1 MEVGA
6 SFKLVINMR
15 KDYFI
20 IGLIILVLGVITQ
33 VGYGFQIKTFEA
45 TQNWQ
50 VTYYIM
56 PENGTWGDDIGTDT
70 FPINFDYDP
79 LSIAIERTEP
89 IGFKS
94 NMEINILKDTN
105 VEFSMIADD
114 GVIILIIDG
123 EVLIHLEAPD
133 PDKEETSENFLS
145 AGKHNL
151 EVQYYQLVP
160 VLEDDPHASFRIL
173 VPGKEQRILIS
184 SGGISLIFTGI
195 YTAFISQKREV
206 GSPKN
211 VIEKDIIYVIF
222 IFIYLCLT
230 FFTILF
236 FF

>member
-50 VTYYIM
+50 VTYYII
-56 PENGTWGDDIGTDT
+56 PENGSWGDDIGTDT

-133 PDKEETSENFLS
+133 PDREETSEKFLF

-222 IFIYLCLT
+222 IFIYLCIT